1 MGQHLPYFTVTR
13 TPKIKRK
20 CAQCRSCNKDIEFDE
35 VRIQVAYPTKV
46 VCYEERKGS
55 PSFFVHLDCFIDSPM
70 DYEKSGKRAWKDVIE
85 CDPFK
90 MNEKNLL
97 ISGDFSKDSCEEIRE
112 QLNTDSK
119 EIDNE

>member
-1 MGQHLPYFTVTR
+1 
-13 TPKIKRK
+13 
-20 CAQCRSCNKDIEFDE
+20 
-35 VRIQVAYPTKV
+35 
-46 VCYEERKGS
+46 
-55 PSFFVHLDCFIDSPM
+55 M
-70 DYEKSGKRAWKDVIE
+70 DYDKSGKRPWKDVIE
-85 CDPFK
+85 CAPFK